1 MRYKNILVGIL
12 AFCLFISYQKTASSN
27 YALHALIAQRIKE
40 AGGGNYKLLEQTLEE
55 VKPHFSTETDTLAM
69 LYHRLGAAY
78 FNNDLELKAIPV
90 YEKALEIRRKVLKP
104 NDFDLSKTLQGYGR
118 TLARVRRGE
127 EGLPL
132 LAENLKIRQ
141 SIFKPQ
147 SDSIAEALMI
157 YGGGC
162 NEAGDYDKAITHI
175 QQAIDIFQAN
185 KRDTSR
191 WAYAHQYIGVS
202 YSRAKQYDKG
212 IKNYIESIKLME
224 KIDDPKGISESSHNI
239 GIVFME
245 QKQYA
250 QALPYFDAANKL
262 FPHSEHLNNIAET
275 YCQLKQYSKAHQYF
289 NQSLDFAQKN
299 QSLCYLYIPR
309 IYVTLGDIFTGENK
323 PLDALS
329 AYNQALQLFLNDSIS
344 IKKDPLSISPILEA
358 KGLASCRP
366 DALKVL
372 RQKSIAFNKLFTRNT
387 DKLSVLRNTDDSSVL
402 RLQLHNYRQSET
414 LVRDLL
420 QSFTEENSRFF
431 WTDNVK
437 DIYENGIK
445 TALKLKDYD
454 AALAFAESSKA
465 FNLLSEIQ
473 NNRAKRFG
481 GVPDTLLARERG
493 LKSTIAFW
501 QKIALDPATD
511 SNRIAQSR
519 NGLFQAKQDF
529 EAFQKQLEKNYP
541 KYYNLKSPPP
551 PLSIAAVQATLND
564 STVAI
569 EYFMGDSSLFTFAFS
584 KINSQVFEQKLTP
597 DLFQN
602 IADLRRSTGDYK
614 FIKNQPDSAQ
624 MLYLRSARALY
635 KTLFLGVE
643 GWGLGIATTSTPNLQ
658 SSTPI
663 KRLRI
668 ISDGALGYIPF
679 DMLLTADAT
688 SWRGENTPWLLQ
700 HMAVSYAYS
709 NRFLSSDATP
719 LTLPSS
725 SRLGGTVSDDFG
737 GFGISYEKDKF
748 YFSETEKQNEKV
760 TALQYTVGEVRSIK
774 SLLGG
779 NEWLDKEA
787 TKKVFTDNAPKKSIL
802 HLAMHGFLDT
812 HDPLNSGLIFS
823 RETST
828 DTTNYLTGYDL
839 YATQLKA
846 KLGVLSAC
854 NTGDGQLKGREG
866 IMSLA
871 RSFAFAGCESLVM
884 SLWSVPDKTT
894 SDIMV
899 KFYENLKQ
907 GQPKDIALQNAK
919 LFHLKNA
926 EPSRRVPNNW
936 AAMVVIGNVEAL
948 TWDDWEWGIMVWGL
962 FTMVVLGLLF
972 YFIKRKSR
980 QNLDISA

>member
-1 MRYKNILVGIL
+1 MRYKNILVGII
-12 AFCLFISYQKTASSN
+12 AFCLFLSYQQKSPN
-27 YALHALIAQRIKE
+27 HYAVHALIAERIKE
-40 AGGGNYKLLEQTLEE
+40 AGTRNYPLLEKTLAE
-55 VKPHFSTETDTLAM
+55 VKPQFSTETDTLAL
-69 LYHRLGAAY
+69 LYHRLATAY
-78 FNNDLELKAIPV
+78 FNKDLEFKAIPV
-90 YEKALEIRRKVLKP
+90 YEKALEIRRKVLKS

-118 TLARVRRGE
+118 TLARVRRGD

-141 SIFKPQ
+141 AIFQPQ

-162 NEAGDYDKAITHI
+162 NELGDYDKAVTHI
-175 QQAIDIFQAN
+175 QQAIDIFQSN

-191 WAYAHQYIGVS
+191 WAYALQYIGVAYTRS
-202 YSRAKQYDKG
+202 KQPEKA
-212 IKNYIESIKLME
+212 IKSFTESVKLME
-224 KIDDPKGISESSHNI
+224 LIGDTKGNSESSHNI
-239 GIVFME
+239 GYVLME

-250 QALPYFDAANKL
+250 SALPYLEKAYKL
-262 FPHSEHLNNIAET
+262 YPHSAYLNNLAQA
-275 YCQLKQYSKAHQYF
+275 YNQLKQYGKAHQYI
-289 NQSLDFAQKN
+289 NQALDFAQKN
-299 QSLCYLYIPR
+299 PNLCYLYTPR
-309 IYVTLGDIFTGENK
+309 IYITLGDILTAENK

-344 IKKDPLSISPILEA
+344 IKKDPLSIPPILEA

-366 DALKVL
+366 DVLKVL
-372 RQKSIAFNKLFTRNT
+372 RQKSIAFNKLRNT
-387 DKLSVLRNTDDSSVL
+387 DNLSVPRNTDDSSVL
-402 RLQLHNYRQSET
+402 RLQLNNYRQSET

-481 GVPDTLLARERG
+481 GVPDTLLARERS

-511 SNRIAQSR
+511 STRIAQSR

-529 EAFQKQLEKNYP
+529 EGFQKQLEKNYP

-551 PLSIAAVQATLND
+551 PLSISAVQATLND
-564 STVAI
+564 STMAI
-569 EYFMGDSSLFTFAFS
+569 EYFLGDSSLFTFAFS
-584 KINSQVFEQKLTP
+584 KTNNQVFEQKLTP
-597 DLFQN
+597 DVFQN
-602 IADLRRSTGDYK
+602 IADLRRSTGDFK

-624 MLYLRSARALY
+624 MLYLRSARTLY
-635 KTLFLGVE
+635 KTLLESPLSME
-643 GWGLGIATTSTPNLQ
+643 GFKDK
-658 SSTPI
+658 

-688 SWRGENTPWLLQ
+688 SWRAENTPWLLKN
-700 HMAVSYAYS
+700 MAVSYAYS
-709 NRFLSSDATP
+709 NRFLSAENQS
-719 LTLPSS
+719 
-725 SRLGGTVSDDFG
+725 VSDDFG
-737 GFGISYEKDKF
+737 GFGISYDADKF
-748 YFSETEKQNEKV
+748 FFSETEKQNEKV
-760 TALQYTVGEVRSIK
+760 TALQYTVGEVKSIK

-779 NEWLDKEA
+779 NEWLDKAA

-823 RETST
+823 RETPA

-948 TWDDWEWGIMVWGL
+948 TWGGWEWGMMAWGL
-962 FTMVVLGLLF
+962 FTMLVLGLVF
-972 YFIKRKSR
+972 YFIKRKGR